1 MTSGEKKAPRSGS
14 LQHIQ
19 QHYQCIPLVR
29 HTTVIGLF
37 YMHISA
43 AGIIFLGTCQASHFY
58 HNISITNPGTGSRP
72 RPAESL
78 RVPEKA

>member
-19 QHYQCIPLVR
+19 QQYQCIPLVR
-29 HTTVIGLF
+29 HTNVIGLF

-43 AGIIFLGTCQASHFY
+43 AGIIFPGTCQV
-58 HNISITNPGTGSRP
+58 SRF
-72 RPAESL
+72 
-78 RVPEKA
+78 